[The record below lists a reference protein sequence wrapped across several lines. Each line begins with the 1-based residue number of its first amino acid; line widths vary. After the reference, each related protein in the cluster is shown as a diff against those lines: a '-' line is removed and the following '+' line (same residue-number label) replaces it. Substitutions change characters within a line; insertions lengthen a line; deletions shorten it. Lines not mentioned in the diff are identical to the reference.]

1 MGILHSLCLLSVSE
15 IQHGGREDDG
25 EEQSTG
31 QELFNSELWGYFI
44 FAGIISFIFCE
55 INQMTI
61 RLSQDSR

>member
-1 MGILHSLCLLSVSE
+1 MHSSSAVGILHSLCLLTVSE

-44 FAGIISFIFCE
+44 FAYNFIYFFVKL
-55 INQMTI
+55 I
-61 RLSQDSR
+61 R